1 MANLQ
6 FFRENFDK
14 FLEDARIQAESLS
27 NDLKDIPESLQQT
40 VQQVQEQVAHLS
52 ENLSAASKDLF
63 TGKLLQKDFRSEL
76 QQLVSHL
83 ETEMEELYSRIKSAI
98 DKAK

>member
-14 FLEDARIQAESLS
+14 FLEDAKIQAESLS

-40 VQQVQEQVAHLS
+40 AQQVQEQVAHLS

-63 TGKLLQKDFRSEL
+63 SGELLQKDFRPEL
-76 QQLVSHL
+76 QQVVSHL
-83 ETEMEELYSRIKSAI
+83 EMEVEELFTKIKSAI

>member
-14 FLEDARIQAESLS
+14 FLEDAKIQAESLG
-27 NDLKDIPESLQQT
+27 NDLKDIPETIQQT
-40 VQQVQEQVAHLS
+40 AQQIHEQVSHLS
-52 ENLSAASKDLF
+52 DNISSASQELF
-63 TGKLLQKDFRSEL
+63 SGELLKKDFRPEL
-76 QQLVSHL
+76 QQVVTKL
-83 ETEMEELYSRIKSAI
+83 EMEVEELFTRIKSAI